1 MATAPKGI
9 IAPPQH
15 PVHKNHVKFGEDVKP
30 EDDEEKPRA
39 VSPAPPPS
47 EITAP
52 PPAVPCKIKDEVELL
67 RAGLVNKHG
76 DHLKTSQSVEK

>member
-1 MATAPKGI
+1 MEETDRMATAPKGI

-47 EITAP
+47 E
-52 PPAVPCKIKDEVELL
+52 V
-67 RAGLVNKHG
+67 
-76 DHLKTSQSVEK
+76 KTHHIMERSYYVIE

>member
-1 MATAPKGI
+1 MATSPKSI
-9 IAPPQH
+9 MTPAH
-15 PVHKNHVKFGEDVKP
+15 AHHKNHVKFGEDVKP
-30 EDDEEKPRA
+30 EAESKPRP

-47 EITAP
+47 EITVP

-76 DHLKTSQSVEK
+76 DHLKTHHATEK